1 MKWTRLIKANNER
14 FTVEREDLGKSD
26 IYENKRDRQFYIY
39 DNVKQETHQDEDGN
53 VYYFDSF
60 EEAQEMCN
68 ELNNL

>member
-14 FTVEREDLGKSD
+14 FTVKREDLGKSD

-39 DNVKQETHQDEDGN
+39 DNVKQETYQDEDGN